1 MKAWKIVGLT
11 VLFALAASY
20 VYQEIQFRKPLTA
33 TEVDGLAAIT
43 AGQMDCNWRYD
54 STRKGERLRQRS
66 VAQKKLDATLEARWR
81 AALRKYQG
89 LSADEQCALLDKFPD
104 LVRRWHD

>member
-1 MKAWKIVGLT
+1 MKAWKIVGVT
-11 VLFALAASY
+11 VLFALAAIY

-33 TEVDGLAAIT
+33 IDGLAAIT
-43 AGQMDCNWRYD
+43 AGQMDCSWRYD
-54 STRKGERLRQRS
+54 STRKGEWLRDRS
-66 VAQKKLDATLEARWR
+66 VAQKKLDATLEARWH

-89 LSADEQCALLDKFPD
+89 QSADEQCELLDKFPD